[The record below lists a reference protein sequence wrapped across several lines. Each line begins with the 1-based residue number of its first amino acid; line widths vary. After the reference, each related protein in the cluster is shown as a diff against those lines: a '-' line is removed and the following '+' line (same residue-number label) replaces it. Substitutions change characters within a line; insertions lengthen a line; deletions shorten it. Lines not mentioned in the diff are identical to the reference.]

1 MWEVAGASVT
11 DNPWRSSM
19 TALCVDAR
27 VPLMP
32 KLTDAAYAFFIL
44 LVACLFAYRT
54 FGYTTASPI
63 ESDAHLNL
71 RAAYH
76 LVHTGVLGANHVE
89 TDKPKPQMRREPVP
103 MLVTAAFLALHPA
116 FERPYTIADLAEG
129 PLTKTVK
136 EVNAVWRFLAA
147 VFFMLLCA
155 ELFVPRYIAAGLGLL
170 GLGVSEIFFF
180 SQPVYVDRLMTEI
193 PGSAMLLVASWCA
206 VRFAKKKCLS
216 RAVALGVALALLALT
231 KAAFF
236 YIGMVFV
243 PLLLLMDVIENRR
256 GHQNVRPKEL
266 IAAYLG
272 VILAMAATVA
282 PWLIRNYVEFGT
294 VQVTARASEIMGQRV
309 LLVEK
314 PLLGELYFFSPQWL
328 RNWPIGPLTGY
339 TPQDLR
345 PGGRIAELT
354 SVKEKHGQIFAQQ
367 MQAEGY
373 TGSAE
378 QWRRQMVMRY
388 IAQHP
393 LEYVASIPIFAYKG
407 MGFMQNWGMIF
418 NGLALLSFFC
428 VFLWAIFAGQQILV
442 AAFGLGAGLFAFISV
457 FTDAV
462 VRYNSPMTPLVVVS
476 VLWLAAA
483 FFGHRAKTTKKKTL
497 SAQNLP

>member
-1 MWEVAGASVT
+1 
-11 DNPWRSSM
+11 
-19 TALCVDAR
+19 
-27 VPLMP
+27 
-32 KLTDAAYAFFIL
+32 
-44 LVACLFAYRT
+44 
-54 FGYTTASPI
+54 
-63 ESDAHLNL
+63 
-71 RAAYH
+71 
-76 LVHTGVLGANHVE
+76 
-89 TDKPKPQMRREPVP
+89 

-170 GLGVSEIFFF
+170 GLGVSETFFF

-243 PLLLLMDVIENRR
+243 PLLLLMDIIENRR
-256 GHQNVRPKEL
+256 GRQNVRPKEL
-266 IAAYLG
+266 IAAYFG

-294 VQVTARASEIMGQRV
+294 VQVTTRASEIMGQRV

-354 SVKEKHGQIFAQQ
+354 SVKEKYGQIFAQR

-373 TGSAE
+373 TGSTE
-378 QWRRQMVMRY
+378 QWRREMVMRY

-407 MGFMQNWGMIF
+407 MGFMQN
-418 NGLALLSFFC
+418 
-428 VFLWAIFAGQQILV
+428 
-442 AAFGLGAGLFAFISV
+442 
-457 FTDAV
+457 
-462 VRYNSPMTPLVVVS
+462 
-476 VLWLAAA
+476 
-483 FFGHRAKTTKKKTL
+483 
-497 SAQNLP
+497 